1 MESDSARRSRPVFR
15 SDGGRVVYGG
25 GAITPDIIIPYD
37 TLSSAEQKVARAL
50 SSKQQES
57 YVTLYEYGFEL
68 KGRVNPDFEVTP
80 AMKDEFYTRLQKK
93 GVSIDRKDWDAG
105 IAYVDRLLDN
115 RIARFAFGDS
125 TAKRRDLHDD
135 PQLRKALDLL
145 KRGQSQRDLLALAAM
160 VPVKQTK

>member
-1 MESDSARRSRPVFR
+1 MEKSLRQTVIDWLDDNFLFGDAATMIHDDDMSFLKNGILTSLGFVRLML
-15 SDGGRVVYGG
+15 YLE
-25 GAITPDIIIPYD
+25 D
-37 TLSSAEQKVARAL
+37 T
-50 SSKQQES
+50 
-57 YVTLYEYGFEL
+57 Y
-68 KGRVNPDFEVTP
+68 
-80 AMKDEFYTRLQKK
+80 